1 MPRKA
6 LYLLILAVALLGL
19 TATVSAETVGD
30 AAELG
35 EADIVIVVT
44 ASRIPQE
51 IIASPVNISVVSRE
65 EIEAI
70 GATTVADVLRHVEG
84 AAVSAHGGLGGAT
97 TMSIR
102 GSTST
107 QVLILRDG
115 RRLNALQNGA
125 FDLGRVSLNG
135 VQQIEVI
142 KGPASV
148 LYGSDALGGVVNI
161 ITERGSDGGQ
171 VSLSAGSYGTRSV
184 QFGGGTALPF
194 GEWNLHL
201 EKIVSDGYRPNSDYD
216 GLFVDGSIVVD
227 VSPSAWLTAG
237 ISYHDGEVGAPGPVA
252 WQSLIARQKDSY
264 TRFDFSYDQ
273 VVDSERDWSARWFQD
288 QSIRKY
294 NSEWEDSVH
303 EPKTTGLEGQYNW
316 RLYGGRHHIAVGGS
330 YNKDVVQSTS
340 YPGIPARDS
349 WSLFAQ
355 DVYQYNPQL
364 ALTLGGRVDSYSDFG
379 TEVTYRVGS
388 SYIPVEG
395 TRVYGAISTGFN
407 VPTFDQLYFAGF
419 NNPDLLPEEAF
430 GYEVG
435 VDRKLSPEMQ
445 VSLSAYNRVV
455 DNYHGSDKN
464 WIPVNLDEVVVRGG
478 EISVDRRIS
487 PNSVLA
493 ISYEYLDARDK
504 TANAPVNYKGR
515 HRASAQLSWQAM
527 ETLSVTTSYRY
538 VGTRP
543 YVEQGAL
550 IDELPAYSVVDVN
563 AVQAIGEELELFAK
577 VSNLLG
583 EQYEEV
589 KDYPAP
595 PRQIQVGVTY
605 SF

>member
-19 TATVSAETVGD
+19 TAIVSAETVGD

-84 AAVSAHGGLGGAT
+84 AAVSARGGLGGAT

-330 YNKDVVQSTS
+330 
-340 YPGIPARDS
+340 
-349 WSLFAQ
+349 
-355 DVYQYNPQL
+355 
-364 ALTLGGRVDSYSDFG
+364 
-379 TEVTYRVGS
+379 
-388 SYIPVEG
+388 
-395 TRVYGAISTGFN
+395 
-407 VPTFDQLYFAGF
+407 
-419 NNPDLLPEEAF
+419 
-430 GYEVG
+430 
-435 VDRKLSPEMQ
+435 
-445 VSLSAYNRVV
+445 
-455 DNYHGSDKN
+455 
-464 WIPVNLDEVVVRGG
+464 
-478 EISVDRRIS
+478 
-487 PNSVLA
+487 
-493 ISYEYLDARDK
+493 
-504 TANAPVNYKGR
+504 
-515 HRASAQLSWQAM
+515 
-527 ETLSVTTSYRY
+527 
-538 VGTRP
+538 
-543 YVEQGAL
+543 
-550 IDELPAYSVVDVN
+550 
-563 AVQAIGEELELFAK
+563 
-577 VSNLLG
+577 
-583 EQYEEV
+583 
-589 KDYPAP
+589 
-595 PRQIQVGVTY
+595 
-605 SF
+605 